1 MLEPTG
7 MRVSI
12 GLFLVLALAAC
23 EQDQPESVAP
33 LYDSA
38 PVEVRDIEV
47 NVEAAG
53 VIEPEITVEV
63 KSKASGEILAIH
75 ADTGDVVEE
84 SFLLVEV
91 DKRTPSNRLAEA
103 EASLV
108 AARAR
113 RAIAET
119 QMERSKTLFETGTLT
134 ETDYEQSQLEYAN
147 SEAQV
152 IGSEVALENAR
163 IAMDDTDVRAPIT
176 GTIIQKNVEQGT
188 VISSPTQDVSGGTIL
203 MQMADLTNVQVRTLV
218 DETDI
223 GKIRPGMTTRV
234 TVAAYP
240 NQPFEGEVLKIEPQ
254 AIVEQNVT
262 MFAVLIRLENRG
274 GLLKPGMNAE
284 VDIQIANRSAASVVP
299 TMALRADSDIPV
311 AALMLGLDETELRSA
326 LGRETGAEG
335 AGVAGAAAPAE
346 LDVEQI
352 RELMTRIRS
361 GETLTAAE
369 QAQLNAAIQARQQA
383 NGGPGEFGGGG
394 MTDFGT
400 GGMIGFQLGGGGGMG
415 GLDFGGGGGNRR
427 SAGSVLEY
435 QFGGDYWV
443 VAMRDGEPVPMAVR
457 TGVTDLRYSEIV
469 EGLEPEDHVLL
480 LPSSSLFEQQ
490 EMLQQFISDRFGSS
504 TPFSQQG
511 GGGGT
516 VRFR

>member
-1 MLEPTG
+1 MR
-7 MRVSI
+7 MRVTI
-12 GLFLVLALAAC
+12 GLLPALALTAC
-23 EQDQPESVAP
+23 GQDQIESVAP

-63 KSKASGEILAIH
+63 KSKASGEILAMH
-75 ADTGDVVEE
+75 AETGDVVEE
-84 SFLLVEV
+84 GFLLVEV
-91 DKRTPSNRLAEA
+91 DKRTPRNRLAEA
-103 EASLV
+103 EAGLV

-119 QMERSKTLFETGTLT
+119 QMERSRTLFETGTLT
-134 ETDYEQSQLEYAN
+134 EFDYEQSQLEFAN

-152 IGSEVALENAR
+152 IGSEVALENAH

-176 GTIIQKNVEQGT
+176 GTIILKNVEPGT

-203 MQMADLTNVQVRTLV
+203 LLMADLTSVQVRTLV

-240 NQPFEGEVLKIEPQ
+240 NQPFEGAVLKIEPQ

-262 MFAVLIRLENRG
+262 MFAVLIRLDNPG

-284 VDIQIANRSAASVVP
+284 VDIEIANRSAASVVP
-299 TMALRADSDIPV
+299 TMALRADSDIPMS
-311 AALMLGLDETELRSA
+311 ALMLGLEEAELRAA
-326 LGRETGAEG
+326 LGSGFG
-335 AGVAGAAAPAE
+335 SGQAAALETVAE
-346 LDVEQI
+346 LDVEQV
-352 RELMTRIRS
+352 RELVLKSRN
-361 GETLTAAE
+361 GETLTPAE
-369 QAQLNAAIQARQQA
+369 QAQIDAMMQMRAQ
-383 NGGPGEFGGGG
+383 NGGGMADFSGGGFGGGAGFGGGGGPVFGGGG
-394 MTDFGT
+394 MANF
-400 GGMIGFQLGGGGGMG
+400 GGMG
-415 GLDFGGGGGNRR
+415 DFGGGGRR
-427 SAGSVLEY
+427 SSASTLEY

-457 TGVTDLRYSEIV
+457 TGVTDLQFSEIV
-469 EGLEPEDHVLL
+469 DGLEPTDHVLL
-480 LPSSSLFEQQ
+480 LPSASLFEQQ
-490 EMLQQFISDRFGSS
+490 EMLQQFISARFGSS

-511 GGGGT
+511 GGT
-516 VRFR
+516 PRFR

>member
-1 MLEPTG
+1 
-7 MRVSI
+7 MRVTI
-12 GLFLVLALAAC
+12 GLLLVVALTAC
-23 EQDQPESVAP
+23 EQDQLESVAP

-84 SFLLVEV
+84 GFLLVEV

-176 GTIIQKNVEQGT
+176 GTIILKNVEQGT

-203 MQMADLTNVQVRTLV
+203 MQMADLTAVQVRTLV

-311 AALMLGLDETELRSA
+311 AAMMLGLEETELRTA
-326 LGRETGAEG
+326 LGSEFGAEDASG
-335 AGVAGAAAPAE
+335 ADTAAVGE
-346 LDVEQI
+346 IDMDLV
-352 RELMTRIRS
+352 RELMTRRRN
-361 GETLTAAE
+361 GETLSAAE
-369 QAQLNAAIQARQQA
+369 QAQLEAMMQARQQA
-383 NGGPGEFGGGG
+383 NGGAI
-394 MTDFGT
+394 GT
-400 GGMIGFQLGGGGGMG
+400 GGMIGAAGGGTTAFAGGGMG
-415 GLDFGGGGGNRR
+415 DFEFGGGGGRQGGR
-427 SAGSVLEY
+427 SSGSVLEY

-443 VAMRDGEPVPMAVR
+443 VAMRDGVPVPMTVR

-504 TPFSQQG
+504 TPFSQQSG

-516 VRFR
+516 GRFR

>member
-1 MLEPTG
+1 
-7 MRVSI
+7 MRVAI
-12 GLFLVLALAAC
+12 GLLLALALTAC
-23 EQDQPESVAP
+23 EQDQIESVAP

-63 KSKASGEILAIH
+63 KSKASGEILAMH
-75 ADTGDVVEE
+75 AETGDVVEE
-84 SFLLVEV
+84 GFLLVEV
-91 DKRTPSNRLAEA
+91 DKRTPRNRLAET
-103 EASLV
+103 EAGLV

-134 ETDYEQSQLEYAN
+134 EFDYEQSQLEFAN

-176 GTIIQKNVEQGT
+176 GTIILKNVEPGT

-203 MQMADLTNVQVRTLV
+203 MLMADLTSVQVRTLV

-240 NQPFEGEVLKIEPQ
+240 NQPFEGAVLKIEPQ

-262 MFAVLIRLENRG
+262 MFAVLIRLANPG

-284 VDIQIANRSAASVVP
+284 VDIEIANRSATSVVP
-299 TMALRADSDIPV
+299 TMALRADSDIPMS
-311 AALMLGLDETELRSA
+311 ALMLGLEESELRAA
-326 LGRETGAEG
+326 LGNGFE
-335 AGVAGAAAPAE
+335 AGSEAWVSGTLAAAAE
-346 LDVEQI
+346 LDMDQV
-352 RELMTRIRS
+352 RELVLKRRN

-369 QAQLNAAIQARQQA
+369 QAQVDAMMQMRAQ
-383 NGGPGEFGGGG
+383 NGGATPTGFGGGMG
-394 MTDFGT
+394 DFGGGFSGDFG
-400 GGMIGFQLGGGGGMG
+400 GGMGDFGGGGGMG
-415 GLDFGGGGGNRR
+415 GGGARNNNSTLD
-427 SAGSVLEY
+427 Y
-435 QFGGDYWV
+435 QFGGEYWV

-469 EGLEPEDHVLL
+469 DGLEPTDQVLL

-490 EMLQQFISDRFGSS
+490 EVLQEFISARFGSS

-516 VRFR
+516 PRFR

>member
-1 MLEPTG
+1 

-12 GLFLVLALAAC
+12 GLLLAAALTAC
-23 EQDQPESVAP
+23 EQDQAESVAP

-63 KSKASGEILAIH
+63 KSKASGELLAIH
-75 ADTGDVVEE
+75 AETGDVVEVG
-84 SFLLVEV
+84 SLLVEV

-113 RAIAET
+113 REIAET
-119 QMERSKTLFETGTLT
+119 QMERSRTLFETGTLT
-134 ETDYEQSQLEYAN
+134 EIDYEQSQLEFAN

-176 GTIIQKNVEQGT
+176 GTIIQKNVETGT
-188 VISSPTQDVSGGTIL
+188 VISSPTQDVSGGTVL
-203 MQMADLTNVQVRTLV
+203 MQMADLTSVQVRTLV

-262 MFAVLIRLENRG
+262 MFAVLIRLENPG

-284 VDIQIANRSAASVVP
+284 VDIEIASRSATSVVP

-311 AALMLGLDETELRSA
+311 SALMLGLEESELRAA
-326 LGRETGAEG
+326 LGNGFD
-335 AGVAGAAAPAE
+335 AGPATVLAAAAE
-346 LDVEQI
+346 LDLAQV
-352 RELMTRIRS
+352 RELMLKVRN

-369 QAQLNAAIQARQQA
+369 QARVDAMMQLRAQSGDARPA
-383 NGGPGEFGGGG
+383 DFGGGMG
-394 MTDFGT
+394 DFSGGFGGDFSG
-400 GGMIGFQLGGGGGMG
+400 GGMGDFGGGMG
-415 GLDFGGGGGNRR
+415 GGGGARNNR
-427 SAGSVLEY
+427 STLEY

-457 TGVTDLRYSEIV
+457 TGVTDLQYSEIV
-469 EGLEPEDHVLL
+469 DGLEPTDQVLL

-490 EMLQQFISDRFGSS
+490 EVLQEFISARFGSS
-504 TPFSQQG
+504 TPFSQG

-516 VRFR
+516 PRFR

>member
-1 MLEPTG
+1 MR
-7 MRVSI
+7 MRVTI
-12 GLFLVLALAAC
+12 GLLLVLALTAC
-23 EQDQPESVAP
+23 EQDQLESVAP

-63 KSKASGEILAIH
+63 KSKASGEILAMH
-75 ADTGDVVEE
+75 AETGDVVEE
-84 SFLLVEV
+84 GFLLVEV
-91 DKRTPSNRLAEA
+91 DKRTPRNRLAEA
-103 EASLV
+103 EAGLV

-119 QMERSKTLFETGTLT
+119 QMERSATLFETGTLT
-134 ETDYEQSQLEYAN
+134 EFDYEQSQLEFAN

-176 GTIIQKNVEQGT
+176 GTIILKNVEPGT

-203 MQMADLTNVQVRTLV
+203 MLMADLTSVQVRTLV

-240 NQPFEGEVLKIEPQ
+240 NQPFEGQVLKIEPQ

-262 MFAVLIRLENRG
+262 MFAVLIRLDNPG

-284 VDIQIANRSAASVVP
+284 VDIEIASRSAASVVP
-299 TMALRADSDIPV
+299 TMALRADSDIPMS
-311 AALMLGLDETELRSA
+311 ALMLGLEEAELRAA
-326 LGRETGAEG
+326 LGSGYDTDT
-335 AGVAGAAAPAE
+335 AAAFEAVAE
-346 LDVEQI
+346 LDAEQV
-352 RELMTRIRS
+352 RELVQRS
-361 GETLTAAE
+361 RNGETLTPAE
-369 QAQLNAAIQARQQA
+369 QAQVDAMMAMRAQNGSRSNQTGGDTPAFG
-383 NGGPGEFGGGG
+383 GGPG
-394 MTDFGT
+394 
-400 GGMIGFQLGGGGGMG
+400 LGGGGGPA
-415 GLDFGGGGGNRR
+415 FGGGMTGGGGFAFGGGMAGGGR
-427 SAGSVLEY
+427 SNSTSTLEY

-443 VAMRDGEPVPMAVR
+443 VAMRNGEPVPMAVR
-457 TGVTDLRYSEIV
+457 TGVTDLQYSEIV
-469 EGLEPEDHVLL
+469 DGLEPTDQVLL
-480 LPSSSLFEQQ
+480 LPSTSLFEQQ
-490 EMLQQFISDRFGSS
+490 EMLQQFISARFGSS
-504 TPFSQQG
+504 TPFAQQG
-511 GGGGT
+511 GNT
-516 VRFR
+516 RFR

>member
-1 MLEPTG
+1 MR
-7 MRVSI
+7 MRVTI
-12 GLFLVLALAAC
+12 GLLLALALTAC
-23 EQDQPESVAP
+23 GQDQIESVAP

-63 KSKASGEILAIH
+63 KSKASGEILAMH
-75 ADTGDVVEE
+75 AETGDVVEE
-84 SFLLVEV
+84 GFLLVEV
-91 DKRTPSNRLAEA
+91 DKRTPRNRLAEA

-119 QMERSKTLFETGTLT
+119 QMERSRTLFETGTLT
-134 ETDYEQSQLEYAN
+134 EFDYEQSQLEFAN

-163 IAMDDTDVRAPIT
+163 IAMDDTDVRAPIM
-176 GTIIQKNVEQGT
+176 GTIILKNVEPGT

-203 MQMADLTNVQVRTLV
+203 MLMADLTSVQVRTLV

-234 TVAAYP
+234 TVTAYP
-240 NQPFEGEVLKIEPQ
+240 NQPFEGAVLKIEPQ

-262 MFAVLIRLENRG
+262 MFAVLIRLENPG

-284 VDIQIANRSAASVVP
+284 VDIEIASRSAASVVP
-299 TMALRADSDIPV
+299 TMALRADSDIPMS
-311 AALMLGLDETELRSA
+311 ALMLGLEEAELRAA
-326 LGRETGAEG
+326 LGSGFDSG
-335 AGVAGAAAPAE
+335 PAAALGAVAQ
-346 LDVEQI
+346 LDVDQV
-352 RELMTRIRS
+352 RELVLKSRN
-361 GETLTAAE
+361 GETLTPAE
-369 QAQLNAAIQARQQA
+369 QAQVDAMMQSRAQ
-383 NGGPGEFGGGG
+383 NGGGGMADLSGGGFGGGGGPLFGGGGGPFFGGGG
-394 MTDFGT
+394 MG
-400 GGMIGFQLGGGGGMG
+400 
-415 GLDFGGGGGNRR
+415 DFGGGGRR
-427 SAGSVLEY
+427 SSTSTLEY

-443 VAMRDGEPVPMAVR
+443 VAMRNGEPVPMAVR
-457 TGVTDLRYSEIV
+457 TGVTDLQFSEIV
-469 EGLEPEDHVLL
+469 HGLEPTDHVLL

-490 EMLQQFISDRFGSS
+490 EMLQQFISARFGSS

-511 GGGGT
+511 GGT
-516 VRFR
+516 PRFR

>member
-1 MLEPTG
+1 
-7 MRVSI
+7 MRMRTII
-12 GLFLVLALAAC
+12 GLLLALALTAC
-23 EQDQPESVAP
+23 EQDQIESVAP

-63 KSKASGEILAIH
+63 KSKASGEILAMH
-75 ADTGDVVEE
+75 AETGDVVEQG
-84 SFLLVEV
+84 FLLVEV
-91 DKRTPSNRLAEA
+91 DKRTPRNRLAEA

-119 QMERSKTLFETGTLT
+119 QMERSRTLFETGTLT
-134 ETDYEQSQLEYAN
+134 ETDYEQSQLEFAN

-176 GTIIQKNVEQGT
+176 GTIIRKNVEPGT

-203 MQMADLTNVQVRTLV
+203 MLMADLTSVQVRTLV

-223 GKIRPGMTTRV
+223 GKIRQGMTTRV

-240 NQPFEGEVLKIEPQ
+240 NQPFEGSVLKIEPQ

-262 MFAVLIRLENRG
+262 MFAVLIRLDNPG

-284 VDIQIANRSAASVVP
+284 VDIEIASRSAASVVP
-299 TMALRADSDIPV
+299 TMALRADSDIPMS
-311 AALMLGLDETELRSA
+311 ALMLGLEEAELRAA
-326 LGRETGAEG
+326 LGSGFDFGSADTLL
-335 AGVAGAAAPAE
+335 AAAE
-346 LDVEQI
+346 LDVEQV
-352 RELMTRIRS
+352 RELVLKSRN
-361 GETLTAAE
+361 GETLTPAE
-369 QAQLNAAIQARQQA
+369 QAQVDAMMAMRAR
-383 NGGPGEFGGGG
+383 NGGPSSQTGGGAPAFGGGPG
-394 MTDFGT
+394 
-400 GGMIGFQLGGGGGMG
+400 LGGGGGPA
-415 GLDFGGGGGNRR
+415 FGGGMTGGGAFAFGGGMAGGGRGN
-427 SAGSVLEY
+427 SASTLEY

-457 TGVTDLRYSEIV
+457 TGVTDLQYSEIV
-469 EGLEPEDHVLL
+469 DGLEPTDQVLL
-480 LPSSSLFEQQ
+480 LPSTSLFEQQ
-490 EMLQQFISDRFGSS
+490 EMLQQFISARFGSS
-504 TPFSQQG
+504 TPFAQQG
-511 GGGGT
+511 GNT
-516 VRFR
+516 RFR